1 MLVHLATWEVRMRYC
16 AIATDYD
23 GTLATD
29 GRVSDT
35 TLIALKRYQQAGGKL
50 LMVTGRELTDLQR
63 AFPELAIF
71 DGVVVENGAV
81 FFHPPSQRLQ
91 LLAEPLPTEF
101 VTALR
106 TQQVAPLNMGHI
118 IISTWQPHG
127 AVVQKTIQAMDLSA
141 QVIMN
146 KQAVM
151 VLPAGITKATGLR
164 AALLELGLT
173 PETVAGIGDAENDID
188 LIKNCGLGVAVA
200 NALPAVKDTADRV
213 TIHPRGTGVEELID
227 WILADEL

>member
-1 MLVHLATWEVRMRYC
+1 MRYR

-50 LMVTGRELTDLQR
+50 LMVTGRELSDLQR

-91 LLAEPLPTEF
+91 LLADPFPTEF
-101 VTALR
+101 VTALQ
-106 TQQVAPLNMGHI
+106 TQQVTPINTGHI
-118 IISTWQPHG
+118 IVSTWQPHG
-127 AVVQKTIQAMDLSA
+127 TVVQQTIQAMGFEA
-141 QVIMN
+141 RVIMN
-146 KQAVM
+146 KRAVM
-151 VLPAGITKATGLR
+151 VLPAGITKATGLS
-164 AALLELGLT
+164 AALADLGLT
-173 PETVAGIGDAENDID
+173 PETVAGIGDAENDFD
-188 LIKNCGLGVAVA
+188 LIKSCGLGVAVA
-200 NALPAVKDTADRV
+200 NALPAVKDMADRV
-213 TIHPRGTGVEELID
+213 TTQPRGVGVEELID
-227 WILADEL
+227 WILTDRL

>member
-1 MLVHLATWEVRMRYC
+1 MRYR

-29 GRVSDT
+29 GCVDAV
-35 TLIALKRYQQAGGKL
+35 TLAALKRYQQAGGQL

-63 AFPELAIF
+63 TFPDLAIF

-101 VTALR
+101 VAALN
-106 TQQVAPLNMGHI
+106 THQVSPINTGHI
-118 IISTWQPHG
+118 IVSTWQPHG
-127 AVVQKTIQAMDLSA
+127 TVVQQTIEDMGLAA

-146 KQAVM
+146 KRSVM
-151 VLPAGITKATGLR
+151 VLPTGVTKATGLNV
-164 AALLELGLT
+164 ALADLGLNS
-173 PETVAGIGDAENDID
+173 EHVAGIGDAENDFD
-188 LIKNCGLGVAVA
+188 LLTNCGLGVAVA
-200 NALPAVKDTADRV
+200 NALPAVKAMADRI
-213 TIHPRGTGVEELID
+213 TTQPRGAGVAELID
-227 WILADEL
+227 WILNDDF

>member
-1 MLVHLATWEVRMRYC
+1 MRYR

-63 AFPELAIF
+63 AFSELAIF

-91 LLAEPLPTEF
+91 LLADPLPTEF

-106 TQQVAPLNMGHI
+106 TQQVAPLNMGHV

-127 AVVQKTIQAMDLSA
+127 AVVQQTLQTMGLEAR
-141 QVIMN
+141 VTMN

-164 AALLELGLT
+164 AALAELGLT
-173 PETVAGIGDAENDID
+173 PETVAGIGDAENDFG
-188 LIKNCGLGVAVA
+188 LLKNCGLGVAVA
-200 NALPAVKDTADRV
+200 NALPAVRDMADRV
-213 TIHPRGTGVEELID
+213 TTQPRGAGVEELID
-227 WILADEL
+227 WILTDRL